1 MRLTTLLFA
10 LALLPAAV
18 AANQN
23 NQCFRINPND
33 APDAANAACSE
44 FLATGLGGVQLR
56 SEAFANRGIARR
68 ELGQLDDS
76 VTDLEQAVALDA
88 APNHLRM
95 LAWTY
100 REMNRPDKAE
110 AIYTTVLE
118 TDDHWQGWLSRCVVR
133 QDQGNYQLAVSDC
146 EEALARDPENLDA
159 LYFAARAF
167 NFLSDGQ
174 RALLHAQKAASL
186 APDDPR
192 HVVEIVWA
200 TYFTQG
206 PAAARQLAQDG
217 LQAFPD
223 NSELQSFLEKVRQ

>member
-10 LALLPAAV
+10 LALLPAA
-18 AANQN
+18 AAADQN
-23 NQCFRINPND
+23 NECFRINPND
-33 APDAANAACSE
+33 TPDAANAACSD

-68 ELGQLDDS
+68 ELGRLDDS
-76 VTDLEQAVALDA
+76 VADLEQSVALDA

-100 REMNRPDKAE
+100 REMNQPDKAE
-110 AIYTTVLE
+110 AIYTKVLE

-133 QDQGNYQLAVSDC
+133 QDQSNYQQAVTDC

-159 LYFAARAF
+159 LYFAARAY
-167 NFLSDGQ
+167 NFLSDGA
-174 RALLHAQKAASL
+174 RALPLAEKAASL
-186 APDDPR
+186 APQDAR
-192 HVVEIVWA
+192 HVVEIVWG

-206 PAAARQLAQDG
+206 PTAARQRAQDG

-223 NSELQSFLEKVRQ
+223 NGELQSFLEKTGQ

>member
-10 LALLPAAV
+10 LALLPAGAS
-18 AANQN
+18 ADQN

-33 APDAANAACSE
+33 APGAANAACSA

-76 VTDLEQAVALDA
+76 VADLEQSVALDA

-110 AIYTTVLE
+110 AIYTQVLE

-133 QDQGNYQLAVSDC
+133 QDQDNYQQAVSDC

-159 LYFAARAF
+159 LYFAARAY
-167 NFLSDGQ
+167 NFLSDGNS
-174 RALLHAQKAASL
+174 ALPLAEKAASL
-186 APDDPR
+186 APNDAR

-200 TYFTQG
+200 TYFSQG
-206 PAAARQLAQDG
+206 PTAARQRAQDS
-217 LQAFPD
+217 LRVFPE
-223 NSELQSFLEKVRQ
+223 NRELQSFLEKIEQ